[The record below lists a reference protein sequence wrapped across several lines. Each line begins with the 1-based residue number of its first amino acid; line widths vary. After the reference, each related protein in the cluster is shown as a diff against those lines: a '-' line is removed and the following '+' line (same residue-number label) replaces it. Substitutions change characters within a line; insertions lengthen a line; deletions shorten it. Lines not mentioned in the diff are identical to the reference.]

1 MTGEI
6 LGEAI
11 KRAVEVQGVSWEK
24 RSRIASYQDLG
35 VQLEAALAYADGLT
49 SREAVA
55 AIIGESAQETDWYCS
70 TVEYG
75 GPSTQ
80 YAPWY
85 GRGMIQLTWR
95 RNYEGFQSWLR
106 EYNDNTDIISDPDI
120 VTRGQYAWLTA
131 IYYFSRHIDLSY
143 IQAQNWNAISGLVN
157 AGNAN
162 YYVPGYALRANA
174 CDGAYAVLSER
185 KWNYNKEDEMALD
198 SIVTRPD
205 GHQASLNDTLAYMDM
220 RLENLAS
227 IVDELARLAKGGG
240 IEKRGDGESGMT
252 DAAIEIGWLPR
263 NFADIR
269 ELIAKTAQRS
279 DIDALVAAMNAA
291 RATSKP
297 SYTVKKGDTM
307 QAICKRLGVD
317 MSTVLAANP
326 GVDPDNIK
334 IGQVIYYA

>member
-1 MTGEI
+1 MTSEI

-11 KRAVEVQGVSWEK
+11 KRAVEVQGVSWER

-35 VQLEAALAYADGLT
+35 TQLEAALAYADGLT

-75 GPSTQ
+75 GPGSR

-85 GRGMIQLTWR
+85 GRGMIQLTWQS
-95 RNYEGFQSWLR
+95 NYAEFQNWLC
-106 EYNDNTDIISDPDI
+106 EHGDKTNIISDPNI
-120 VTRGQYAWLTA
+120 ITSGQYAWLTA
-131 IYYFSRHIDLSY
+131 IYYFSRHISSDY
-143 IQAQNWNAISGLVN
+143 IQSRNWNAISGLVN
-157 AGNAN
+157 AGRPD
-162 YYVPGYALRANA
+162 YYTSAYELRAKA
-174 CDGAYAVLSER
+174 CDGAYAVLTE
-185 KWNYNKEDEMALD
+185 KNWTYNKEDEMALD
-198 SIVTRPD
+198 SVVTRPD

-220 RLENLAS
+220 RLENLAYT
-227 IVDELARLAKGGG
+227 INELAKLANGGG

-279 DIDALVAAMNAA
+279 DIDALIAAMNTAKA
-291 RATSKP
+291 SSKS
-297 SYTVKKGDTM
+297 SYIIKEGDTM
-307 QAICKRLGVD
+307 QTICKHLGVS
-317 MSTVLAANP
+317 MSTILAANP
-326 GVDPDNIK
+326 GIDPDEIK

>member
-11 KRAVEVQGVSWEK
+11 KRAVEVQGVSWER

-35 VQLEAALAYADGLT
+35 AQLEAALAYADGLT

-75 GPSTQ
+75 GPGSR

-85 GRGMIQLTWR
+85 GRGMIQLTWQS
-95 RNYEGFQSWLR
+95 NYNGFQDWLR
-106 EYNDNTDIISDPDI
+106 EHGDNTNIVSDPNI
-120 VTRGQYAWLTA
+120 VTSGQYAWLTA
-131 IYYFSRHIDLSY
+131 IYYFSQHIDSGY
-143 IQAQNWNAISGLVN
+143 IQSRNWNAISGLVN
-157 AGNAN
+157 AGRAD
-162 YYVPGYALRANA
+162 YYSPGYALRANA
-174 CDGAYAVLSER
+174 CNEAYKVLSER
-185 KWNYNKEDEMALD
+185 NWTYNKEDEMALD

-220 RLENLAS
+220 RLENLAD
-227 IVDELARLAKGGG
+227 IVNELAKLAKGGG

-291 RATSKP
+291 RVTSRP
-297 SYTVKKGDTM
+297 SYTISEGDTM
-307 QAICKRLGVD
+307 QTICKSLGVS
-317 MSTVLAANP
+317 MSTILAANP
-326 GVDPDNIK
+326 GIDPDDIK